1 MDPGVSRGTIPVA
14 VGLLALTLS
23 CSGRPERRAPG
34 SGPAAGA
41 RGSGARRMAEP
52 LEAITR
58 RLDPTRNMFINSS
71 RAEYLRAGIAKRPG
85 QRMSLLPLV
94 ADELLKAGRTE
105 EAIGTAQSL
114 LHPSSADAIE
124 APPAVETHEFLGLAY
139 MRLGEQENCVA
150 HHGIDSCL
158 VPIRGSGRH
167 TLPRGS
173 RGAIEEFSRVLEE
186 RPDDLGARWLMNI
199 AYMTL
204 GEYPDKVPRRWL
216 IPPATF
222 AAEHDIQR
230 FYDVAP
236 KLGLSISGHAGGA
249 IMEDFDGDGFLDVMF
264 SSMGVRDPLRYF
276 HNDGDGTFSDR
287 TEAAGLTGE
296 VGGLNIVHADYDNDG
311 HPDVLILRGGWMK
324 IGGRYPNSLLRNNG
338 DNTFEDVTEEAG
350 ILSFPPP
357 QTGAWG
363 DYDNDGWI
371 DLFIGNESTPDD
383 PHPCELYRNNRDGT
397 FSDRSIELGDADF
410 GYVKGVAWGDFNND
424 GRQDLHISVLGGD
437 NHLFRNDGRR
447 PRPGPHGEEWR
458 RCGPGR
464 RWSGSAAR
472 GRVCARAL

>member
-14 VGLLALTLS
+14 VGLLALPPS
-23 CSGRPERRAPG
+23 CGGRPERRAPG

-41 RGSGARRMAEP
+41 RGSGAGRRAER
-52 LEAITR
+52 LETITGR
-58 RLDPTRNMFINSS
+58 RDPTRNMFINSS

-105 EAIGTAQSL
+105 EAIATAQSL

-158 VPIRGSGRH
+158 VPIRGSGLH
-167 TLPRGS
+167 TLPRGA
-173 RGAIEEFSRVLEE
+173 RGAIEEFSRLLEE
-186 RPDDLGARWLMNI
+186 QPGNLGARWLMNI

-204 GEYPDKVPRRWL
+204 GEYPDKVPRKWL
-216 IPPATF
+216 IPPSTF
-222 AAEHDIQR
+222 ASEYDIKR

-249 IMEDFDGDGFLDVMF
+249 ILEDFDGDGLLDIMF
-264 SSMGVRDPLRYF
+264 SSMGVRDQLRYF
-276 HNDGDGTFSDR
+276 HNDGDGSFSDR

-296 VGGLNIVHADYDNDG
+296 LCGLDNPHAHYHHERQPG
-311 HPDVLILRGGWMK
+311 VPVPPGGWMRTR
-324 IGGRYPNSLLRNNG
+324 GRYPNSLLHNNG
-338 DNTFEDVTEEAG
+338 DGTFEDFTEEAR
-350 ILSFPPP
+350 ILSFHPT

-363 DYDNDGWI
+363 GYDNDGFV
-371 DLFIGNESTPDD
+371 DLFI
-383 PHPCELYRNNRDGT
+383 
-397 FSDRSIELGDADF
+397 
-410 GYVKGVAWGDFNND
+410 
-424 GRQDLHISVLGGD
+424 
-437 NHLFRNDGRR
+437 
-447 PRPGPHGEEWR
+447 
-458 RCGPGR
+458 
-464 RWSGSAAR
+464 
-472 GRVCARAL
+472 